1 MLNLPIYTTLFVV
14 TCTTCNNVYCTKL
27 DDIPLLDCAICGQ
40 EVHRPCFL
48 EQFGAVD
55 IQMDK
60 SSLQKLYN
68 PWNIKGLYYICQ
80 VCESSTIPQKD
91 QGRKK
96 SAKKSVEINFISDA
110 EPNSVN
116 YETVNN

>member
-14 TCTTCNNVYCTKL
+14 TCTTCNNLYCTKL

-55 IQMDK
+55 IQMGK

-96 SAKKSVEINFISDA
+96 SAKKSVEINFIPSFKSIA
-110 EPNSVN
+110 V
-116 YETVNN
+116 